1 MFYGVWCYLLVV
13 IVPVKGKGVAH
24 EIAGVFVES
33 VFLKQKEFQ
42 CLPTEKDTESNIVI
56 KKIWRCGCCICD
68 GREPKDKGREEKEG
82 RGKV

>member
-1 MFYGVWCYLLVV
+1 MIVYFTSDINIYFQAVCVYYWVWCYLLVV

-42 CLPTEKDTESNIVI
+42 CLPTEKDTENNIVI
-56 KKIWRCGCCICD
+56 KKNMAMRMLNM
-68 GREPKDKGREEKEG
+68 
-82 RGKV
+82 